1 LDETKSASAAAETIL
16 VIDDDPMILNLVDLM
31 LQKHGF
37 STLLAGDGQTGLE
50 IFKENSATIDL
61 ILVDML
67 MPGMNGKKVIEEVL
81 RLHPDCKIILL
92 TGYAT
97 DLEELDGVRDIIQKP
112 ISLDRLHQQIRQVLD
127 LPPQ

>member
-1 LDETKSASAAAETIL
+1 
-16 VIDDDPMILNLVDLM
+16 M
-31 LQKHGF
+31 
-37 STLLAGDGQTGLE
+37 E
-50 IFKENSATIDL
+50 IFKENRSTIDL

-81 RLHPDCKIILL
+81 RLHPNCKIILL

-112 ISLDRLHQQIRQVLD
+112 IGLDRLHQQIRQVLD
-127 LPPQ
+127 TPFQ